1 MYPEDEAGVVHL
13 LETTAHPARAKS
25 PPALEQSAVAVPR
38 YPAAQ
43 PTVQL
48 ASEIAPEPVSQ
59 LPML

>member
-1 MYPEDEAGVVHL
+1 MQAL
-13 LETTAHPARAKS
+13 THPARANTL
-25 PPALEQSAVAVPR
+25 PALEQSAVAVPR